1 MFDKIRR
8 AGCGRPAN
16 TRCVTN
22 PPPTANGENAN
33 IPGPPVGEVVLV
45 QCEKFR
51 CLAFRDQQGKWR
63 SPFSKMEL
71 HNVVGVIKATSS

>member
-1 MFDKIRR
+1 MFGKIRR

-22 PPPTANGENAN
+22 PPSTANGENTNSPA
-33 IPGPPVGEVVLV
+33 PPVGEVVLV

-51 CLAFRDQQGKWR
+51 CLAFRDKHGKWR

-71 HNVVGVIKATSS
+71 NNVVGVIKATSN

>member
-8 AGCGRPAN
+8 AGCGRPAHS
-16 TRCVTN
+16 RWVTN
-22 PPPTANGENAN
+22 PPPTAVGENISSPA
-33 IPGPPVGEVVLV
+33 PPEGEVVLV

-71 HNVVGVIKATSS
+71 HNVVGVIKATSN